1 MKMIRIIPLLLFT
14 TTVHGQVYR
23 CESEA
28 GKIIYQ
34 DMECKRNRKQSEL
47 IITTFDE
54 NKIREAQEKLAK
66 ELETRDALEKSMAE
80 AENREREL
88 RALEQIGRANKE
100 MANATRN
107 QTNAINRNT
116 DAVQNKSY
124 GYRPYYY
131 KRSKVRPI
139 RHLEKKKAKP
149 ARHQ

>member
-1 MKMIRIIPLLLFT
+1 MSIIRIIPLLLFT
-14 TTVHGQVYR
+14 TTVHGQIYK
-23 CESEA
+23 CESKA

-34 DMECKRNRKQSEL
+34 DTGCKGNREQSEL
-47 IITTFDE
+47 TISTFDE
-54 NKIREAQEKLAK
+54 NKIKDAQEKLEK
-66 ELETRDALEKSMAE
+66 ELEAREVLEKSRAE

-88 RALEQIGRANKE
+88 RALEQIGRAKKD

-116 DAVQNKSY
+116 DAVQNKNF

-139 RHLEKKKAKP
+139 RHPETKKAKP
-149 ARHQ
+149 ARH